1 MSAASQTA
9 APAIRVEGLRRSFT
23 GQLALAGV
31 SLSVEAGTICGLIG
45 PDGAGKTTLMRI
57 LCGLL
62 RADEGTAQVLGAN
75 CGDADERRTIK
86 AELGYMPQRFS
97 LYPDLSVAENLR
109 FFADLFAVPAAERG
123 PREER
128 LMSFSR
134 LGPFRGRRAGQLS
147 GGMKQKLAL
156 CCTLIHTPKVLI
168 LDEPTT
174 GVDPVSRQEF
184 WAILGELRDEGLAL
198 LVSTPYM
205 DEADRCDEVV
215 LMHAGRAIAR
225 GKPAAVAASFSR
237 GLMEVTGPGD
247 ALHKAA
253 ERLHS
258 AGPRGLGVHRFG
270 DRLHVSHAAGEA
282 PALQALLAP
291 LGVAAQPTAPGIEDV
306 FVELMD
312 GGGDAADEAN
322 EEARP

>member
-1 MSAASQTA
+1 MSALAQTA
-9 APAIRVEGLRRSFT
+9 APAIRVEAVRRSFA
-23 GQLALAGV
+23 GRPALAGV
-31 SLSVEAGTICGLIG
+31 SLAVEAGSICGLIG

-62 RADEGTAQVLGAN
+62 RADEGTAQVLGAD
-75 CGDADERRTIK
+75 CGDPSARRAIK

-134 LGPFRGRRAGQLS
+134 LGPFRKRRAGQLS

-184 WAILGELRDEGLAL
+184 WSILGELRSEGLAL

-205 DEADRCDEVV
+205 DEADRCDDVV

-225 GKPAAVAASFSR
+225 GKPAEVAASFSR
-237 GLMEVTGPGD
+237 ELLEATGSSD
-247 ALHKAA
+247 ALQKAVA
-253 ERLHS
+253 RLRE

-270 DRLHVSHAAGEA
+270 DRLHVAHAAGEA
-282 PALQALLAP
+282 ATIEALLAP
-291 LGVAAQPTAPGIEDV
+291 LGVETRAVTPGIEDV

-312 GGGDAADEAN
+312 SPA

>member
-109 FFADLFAVPAAERG
+109 FFADLFAVPA
-123 PREER
+123 
-128 LMSFSR
+128 
-134 LGPFRGRRAGQLS
+134 
-147 GGMKQKLAL
+147 
-156 CCTLIHTPKVLI
+156 
-168 LDEPTT
+168 
-174 GVDPVSRQEF
+174 
-184 WAILGELRDEGLAL
+184 
-198 LVSTPYM
+198 
-205 DEADRCDEVV
+205 
-215 LMHAGRAIAR
+215 
-225 GKPAAVAASFSR
+225 GKPATA
-237 GLMEVTGPGD
+237 E
-247 ALHKAA
+247 AA
-253 ERLHS
+253 ER
-258 AGPRGLGVHRFG
+258 A
-270 DRLHVSHAAGEA
+270 
-282 PALQALLAP
+282 
-291 LGVAAQPTAPGIEDV
+291 TA
-306 FVELMD
+306 
-312 GGGDAADEAN
+312 
-322 EEARP
+322 